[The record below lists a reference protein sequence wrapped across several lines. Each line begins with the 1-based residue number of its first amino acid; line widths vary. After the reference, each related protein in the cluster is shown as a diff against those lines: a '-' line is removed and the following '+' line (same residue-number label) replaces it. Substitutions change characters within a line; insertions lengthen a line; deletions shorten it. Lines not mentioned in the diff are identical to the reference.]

1 MSIYLNGSKAES
13 GYFNGTKVDRVYAN
27 GTLVYESTIYVAKPT
42 VSGAY
47 KYNGTAQK
55 AVITGYNSDA
65 MIMGGSTSG
74 VSVGTYT
81 VTFALKKGYAWAD
94 ETTDMLEFTW
104 TIATKAIAKPT
115 VSGSYSYSSKSLNA
129 VITGYDSASMTMSG
143 TQSAI
148 SVGTYHIYFTPKE
161 GYMWDD
167 GTTDQLDYTWEI
179 LEVKKISA
187 KPKVTGTYTY
197 SGAVQSA
204 VVEYDSETVVMSGTQ
219 SATDAGTYHIYFEPA
234 EGYTWEDETTTKLD
248 YTWIIAKKS
257 VAVPTVTGSFT
268 YNGSAQ
274 KPTITCD
281 TSAITV
287 SGTQSA
293 TAAGTYRI
301 AFALESDN
309 YVWANGS
316 TGSIEATWSIAKLSV
331 AIPTLSTTKF
341 AWIEGESHTVTV
353 KNLNSTYVTQS
364 GETTVTDST
373 ATVGSHTVT
382 WTLKD
387 TTNTQWSDK
396 STGAKTAT
404 WLTAFI
410 QGTSH
415 WKNDIYCQG
424 WNSGNLAVNGT
435 EADWGSASQPYI
447 HVSAVRDLAAC
458 VYVTDK
464 SLTANGLHASVVL
477 ENAASGTNYFF
488 LLALISSVGDSGGP
502 YAEESSRVFVSNTS
516 TNAVLYGKTS
526 KISSLSPS
534 TCYGA
539 VMAPRIKYTT
549 SSGGSG
555 TKSSNLPWRIIR
567 IWHD

>member
-219 SATDAGTYHIYFEPA
+219 SATDAGTYHIYFTPA

-248 YTWIIAKKS
+248 YTWTIAKKS
-257 VAVPTVTGSFT
+257 AAVPTVTGSFT
-268 YNGSAQ
+268 YNGSAK
-274 KPTITCD
+274 KPTITYD

-301 AFALESDN
+301 AFTLKSDN

-316 TGSIEATWSIAKLSV
+316 TGSIEATWSIAKLSA

-341 AWIEGESHTVTV
+341 AWIEGEKHTVTV

-364 GETTVTDST
+364 GETTVTDSVS
-373 ATVGSHTVT
+373 TVGPHTVT

-424 WNSGNLAVNGT
+424 WNSGKVSVYNGT
-435 EADWGSASQPYI
+435 ADFGGADQPYI
-447 HVSAVRDLAAC
+447 RISPSSD
-458 VYVTDK
+458 VTTAIYINDT
-464 SLTANGLHASVVL
+464 SLTAKGIHVQVEIEAKESAARYRTKLCLLRTSNMGLLTWSDSTAEQIS
-477 ENAASGTNYFF
+477 SGTN
-488 LLALISSVGDSGGP
+488 AL
-502 YAEESSRVFVSNTS
+502 T
-516 TNAVLYGKTS
+516 LYGKTPLNTS
-526 KISSLSPS
+526 WDLSTMYAAVRRPTNMSSS
-534 TCYGA
+534 
-539 VMAPRIKYTT
+539 YTGIQ
-549 SSGGSG
+549 S
-555 TKSSNLPWRIIR
+555 LYWRIIR